1 MVSLEGLCD
10 FVEEETSP
18 TEEETNSYLETVA
31 LIKKKNIETAMLNLL
46 DQIID
51 MSVGSKIGQAE
62 LENMILGTILFTFQ
76 QGDFMTEYIQAGITK
91 KSADLCFQEDKNR
104 CVITMRS
111 PSLVEVVDKQTG
123 TFDLFGLLIKYSS
136 TNKRNRI
143 VPEYITKCEP
153 VEPKPRQTGKYSSFS
168 GSHAIK
174 RLLIPVIPT
183 VQPPQ
188 QKVSNKFILAYN
200 YFFEMCVL
208 NVITNCINFCTTFMY
223 FRKLGLE
230 VFVVFVIYLD

>member
-1 MVSLEGLCD
+1 MVGEETIMISLEGLCN
-10 FVEEETSP
+10 FVEQETSP
-18 TEEETNSYLETVA
+18 TEEETNSYLEKVA
-31 LIKKKNIETAMLNLL
+31 LIKKRNSETAMLNLL
-46 DQIID
+46 DEIID

-62 LENMILGTILFTFQ
+62 LENMIPDNILFTFR

-91 KSADLCFQEDKNR
+91 KWADLHFQEDKDR
-104 CVITMRS
+104 YVITVRS

-143 VPEYITKCEP
+143 VPEYIAKCEP

-174 RLLIPVIPT
+174 RPLIPVIPT
-183 VQPPQ
+183 IQPQQ

-200 YFFEMCVL
+200 YFLKCV
-208 NVITNCINFCTTFMY
+208 C
-223 FRKLGLE
+223 
-230 VFVVFVIYLD
+230 